1 MLLKEDPRK
10 EEVDN
15 KDGEPELLTETF
27 PGDFV
32 LDEGFE
38 FFVPGEASKETVPE
52 WVVEG
57 SWERP
62 FFDDH
67 MYPFDLVAT
76 VKDVADQPGSVK
88 WCRYMSWLCSGPSL
102 LVATSGRVP
111 EPPPRTLIKQGIE
124 AVLGEGKFRKMRD
137 WDAKSTWVV
146 VEVDSEES
154 VQTLVGKGMVYRTE
168 GPNLVIFRAIS
179 KIALQSRVISFIR
192 IPLDKPLE
200 VIKAVAELYPPANPA
215 NALPYTTLSRKKPDS
230 PEATLDI
237 NVRITLPSAEAAKAF
252 QRPPKIGVWKVR
264 GKPPHCTICHAEDHV
279 KEQCWWMGDLGA
291 KGVLWR
297 GRSFSAR

>member
-1 MLLKEDPRK
+1 MPLKEDPRK
-10 EEVDN
+10 EEVSN

-32 LDEGFE
+32 LDEDSE
-38 FFVPGEASKETVPE
+38 FFVPSETSKVTVPE

-76 VKDVADQPGSVK
+76 VKDVADQPGSEK
-88 WCRYMSWLCSGPSL
+88 WRKYMGWLCKGHSL
-102 LVATSGRVP
+102 LVATSGRTP

-124 AVLGEGKFRKMRD
+124 AVLGEGKFRAMRD

-146 VEVDSEES
+146 VEMDSETS
-154 VQTLVGKGMVYRTE
+154 VKTLVDRGMAYRTA

-179 KIALQSRVISFIR
+179 KIALKSRVISFIR
-192 IPLDKPLE
+192 VPLDKPLE

-215 NALPYTTLSRKKPDS
+215 NALPYTTLSRKNPDS
-230 PEATLDI
+230 SVATLDV
-237 NVRITLPSAEAAKAF
+237 NVRITLPNADAAKAF
-252 QRPPKIGVWKVR
+252 QRPAKIGKWKVR
-264 GKPPHCTICHAEDHV
+264 GKNPHCTICHAEDHV
-279 KEQCWWMGDLGA
+279 KEQCWWLGDLSA

-297 GRSFSAR
+297 ERSFTAR